1 MRHGHVKGR
10 VTRSGAVLECRSAGW
25 AGRPRV
31 ACAGAARGRP
41 PAIMGRMN
49 RSEEAALDGYQL
61 IPRLL
66 HEVHEVDTGTTL
78 LGRSLSSPM
87 LPRRRPDATPGAGV
101 PAVVDAEAV
110 LADPAHHLPADAL
123 AVLRPAKMGELM
135 PRVRQLS
142 ELGVAA
148 IGLDMAPLA
157 DSPPFGR
164 GAWRPRTREDLAE
177 LRAAANCSLWV
188 FGVGGPSDAEVVAE
202 AGLEA
207 VVLQATAGARLGGPA
222 VIDVLP
228 EVIDAVAGML
238 LIVSGG
244 PVRDGVDVL
253 RYLAVGAEAL
263 VVESDRALASLEAE
277 LHYAM
282 RMTGC
287 SCLADVSY
295 DIVFAPLFGEP

>member
-1 MRHGHVKGR
+1 MD
-10 VTRSGAVLECRSAGW
+10 
-25 AGRPRV
+25 
-31 ACAGAARGRP
+31 
-41 PAIMGRMN
+41 RMS
-49 RSEEAALDGYQL
+49 RSEDGALDGYQL

-66 HEVHEVDTGTTL
+66 HEVHEVDSATTL
-78 LGRSLSSPM
+78 LGRPLTSPM
-87 LPRRRPDATPGAGV
+87 IPRRRPDAAPEAGV
-101 PAVVDAEAV
+101 PAVVDADAV
-110 LADPAHHLPADAL
+110 LADPAHHAPRDAL
-123 AVLRPAKMGELM
+123 ALLRPAKMGELM
-135 PRVRQLS
+135 PAVRDLS
-142 ELGVAA
+142 ALDVAG

-157 DSPPFGR
+157 ESAPFGR

-177 LRAAANCSLWV
+177 LRAAANCPLWV
-188 FGVGGPSDAEVVAE
+188 FGVASPSDAEVVAE

-207 VVLQATAGARLGGPA
+207 VVVQSAAGARLGGPA

-238 LIVSGG
+238 LIVAGG

-287 SCLADVSY
+287 SSLADVGY
-295 DIVFAPLFGEP
+295 DIIFAPLFGES

>member
-1 MRHGHVKGR
+1 M
-10 VTRSGAVLECRSAGW
+10 S
-25 AGRPRV
+25 
-31 ACAGAARGRP
+31 
-41 PAIMGRMN
+41 
-49 RSEEAALDGYQL
+49 RSEDAALDGYQL

-66 HEVHEVDTGTTL
+66 HEVREVDTGTTL
-78 LGRSLSSPM
+78 LGRTLSSPM
-87 LPRRRPDATPGAGV
+87 LPRRGPDAAPEAGV
-101 PAVVDAEAV
+101 PAVVDADAV
-110 LADPAHHLPADAL
+110 LADPGHHPPADAVAL
-123 AVLRPAKMGELM
+123 LRPAKMGELM
-135 PRVRQLS
+135 PAVRALS

-157 DSPPFGR
+157 DTAPFGR

-177 LRAAANCSLWV
+177 LRAAANCPLWV
-188 FGVGGPSDAEVVAE
+188 FGVASAADAEVAAE

-207 VVLQATAGARLGGPA
+207 VVVQSSAGARLGGPA
-222 VIDVLP
+222 VVDVLP

-238 LIVSGG
+238 LILSGG
-244 PVRDGVDVL
+244 AVRDGVDVL

-287 SCLADVSY
+287 SCLADVGY
-295 DIVFAPLFGEP
+295 DIIFAPLFGES